1 MLCGEKNT
9 TNVLYIIDEG
19 SIYLS
24 RVVIMLSNIVE
35 VINNL
40 NKTQTIEIN

>member
-19 SIYLS
+19 SYLS